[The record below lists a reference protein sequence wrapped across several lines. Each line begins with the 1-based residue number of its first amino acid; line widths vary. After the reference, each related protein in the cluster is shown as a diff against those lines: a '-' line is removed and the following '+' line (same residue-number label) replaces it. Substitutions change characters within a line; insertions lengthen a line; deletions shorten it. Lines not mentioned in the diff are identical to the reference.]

1 MAQTYLMK
9 RLNEIVNLF
18 VVASLSFSCAK
29 GQSKL
34 MKMLKILCKLGR
46 ILAGVQI
53 AQFEGFHPRR
63 IRRFQSLGFPLVDQH
78 QPVAQRPNPAA
89 SAAAILLI

>member
-34 MKMLKILCKLGR
+34 MKIWP
-46 ILAGVQI
+46 I
-53 AQFEGFHPRR
+53 
-63 IRRFQSLGFPLVDQH
+63 
-78 QPVAQRPNPAA
+78 
-89 SAAAILLI
+89 